1 VNKALLQQD
10 VQDFIRENSGID
22 TAKLILK
29 GSPFKDVN
37 SSELAVQ
44 ISARNKAKNKLPAW
58 YNSADIIYPPHLN
71 LEQTSSE
78 VTAKYK
84 AALVSG
90 HSLIDL
96 TGGFGID
103 SFFFAE
109 KIQKVIHCEMD
120 SSLSEIAAHNFK
132 QLGAENITTINGDS
146 LEYLGSTEEYFDW
159 IYLDPARRDDY
170 GGKIFLLD
178 QCTPNVPENLGLFFK
193 KAKRVLI
200 KTSPLLDLKAG
211 MEELEHVAEIHIV
224 AVNNEVKELLWLLD
238 PSSKEEVRIKTINI
252 GKKAVQKFEADFSRL
267 GTEAN
272 LSEPQEYLYEP
283 NAAIMKSGLFGE
295 LSIRTA
301 TAKLHANSHLYTSSE
316 FTDFP
321 GRRFQ
326 ILEVL
331 PYQRKLL
338 KKEPRLK
345 KANITTRNFPKSVE
359 AIRKELKIE
368 DGGTVYAFFT
378 TNLRNEKVVVLCEK
392 V

>member
-1 VNKALLQQD
+1 MNKALLQQD
-10 VQDFIRENSGID
+10 VQDFIRENSAID

-29 GSPFKDVN
+29 GSPFKEVN

-44 ISARNKAKNKLPAW
+44 IVARNKAEKKLPTW
-58 YNSADIIYPPHLN
+58 YNSANIIYPPHLN

-90 HSLIDL
+90 KNLIDL

-109 KIQKVIHCEMD
+109 SIQKVTHCEMD
-120 SSLSEIAAHNFK
+120 ALLSETAAHNFK
-132 QLGAENITTINGDS
+132 QLGAENITTTSGDS
-146 LEYLGSTEEYFDW
+146 LEYLESTDEEFDW

-170 GGKIFLLD
+170 GGKIILLE
-178 QCTPNVPENLGLFFK
+178 QCTPNVPVNLELFFK

-211 MEELEHVAEIHIV
+211 MHELEHVAEIHIV

-238 PSSKEEVRIKTINI
+238 PASNQAVRIKTVNL
-252 GKKAVQKFEADFSRL
+252 GKKTVHEFEAGFSKL
-267 GTEAN
+267 ATKAS
-272 LSEPQEYLYEP
+272 LSEPKQYLYEP
-283 NAAIMKSGLFGE
+283 NAALMKSGLFGE

-301 TAKLHANSHLYTSSE
+301 TAKLHVNSHLYTSSE
-316 FTDFP
+316 LTDFP

-331 PYQRKLL
+331 PYHRKLL

-359 AIRKELKIE
+359 ALRKELKIE
-368 DGGTVYAFFT
+368 DGGTIYAFFT